1 MLRHTYNGRE
11 GEPHRGTVRASGLPR
26 SHVSFGK
33 RSASVEP
40 PKDAGRP
47 PRRILRIIIPA
58 YPAFNIY
65 SSVACVTSALGPVSV
80 ATAVNDIAGWDAEV
94 IDENN
99 YRTGPKD
106 ENGWPDHAVLQRIR
120 PADVVGLYGGL
131 TSTIPRLFEIAEFYK
146 GLGVPTVAG
155 GQHFVDD
162 TIGEALGRGV
172 DFIVLGEGEKT
183 IGELLAHFDGLKD
196 KAEIRGLAYLENG
209 NVVRTP
215 DAEQLTDFD
224 ELPIPDF
231 SLVRYAGIKLYP
243 VGRVRG
249 CGMNCE
255 FCTVKG
261 RPRYASPE
269 RLMEQF
275 ASLYEKRG
283 ARWFFIVD
291 DLFGQDREGTLRL
304 CRLLRDYQRQVRTRF
319 KITAQIRLDKAEDT
333 ELLQAM
339 RDAGINM
346 VAIGFESPIAEELKA
361 MNKRLKPDEM
371 IAMTHLYR
379 RAGFRVHGMFIFG
392 YPARPGEPFRMGAA
406 ERVRRFRR
414 FIRKSRLDTV
424 QVLLP
429 VPLPGTELT
438 RRLRAEGR
446 VFSIDHIGWEY
457 YDGNFPLFE
466 PDEPMTAEEMQASI
480 RRIMGRFYRPGHMLS
495 IGLHTLSLPVV
506 VLWLHNIR
514 AGWRLW
520 VRRWWK
526 NVLGYGGS
534 IVVRRWT
541 AKLKTGTYHQKLA
554 AAEAALRSKGE
565 SAARADGSSARDVE
579 SA

>member
-1 MLRHTYNGRE
+1 M
-11 GEPHRGTVRASGLPR
+11 
-26 SHVSFGK
+26 
-33 RSASVEP
+33 
-40 PKDAGRP
+40 
-47 PRRILRIIIPA
+47 
-58 YPAFNIY
+58 
-65 SSVACVTSALGPVSV
+65 
-80 ATAVNDIAGWDAEV
+80 
-94 IDENN
+94 
-99 YRTGPKD
+99 
-106 ENGWPDHAVLQRIR
+106 
-120 PADVVGLYGGL
+120 
-131 TSTIPRLFEIAEFYK
+131 
-146 GLGVPTVAG
+146 PTVAG

-183 IGELLAHFDGLKD
+183 IGELLAYFDGRKD

-215 DAEQLTDFD
+215 QAEPLTNFD

-231 SLVRYAGIKLYP
+231 SLVRYARIQLYP

-283 ARWFFIVD
+283 AKWFFIVD
-291 DLFGQDREGTLRL
+291 DLFSQDREGTLQL

-319 KITAQIRLDKAEDT
+319 KITVQIRLDKAKDA

-346 VAIGFESPIAEELKA
+346 VAIGFESPIAEELEA
-361 MNKRLKPDEM
+361 MNKRLNPEDM
-371 IAMTHLYR
+371 IAMTRLYR

-392 YPARPGEPFRMGAA
+392 YPAHPDQPFRMGAA

-438 RRLRAEGR
+438 RRLQAEGR
-446 VFSIDHIGWEY
+446 IFSTDHIGWEY
-457 YDGNFPLFE
+457 YDGNFPLFQ
-466 PDEPMTAEEMQASI
+466 PDEPMTPEEMQASI
-480 RRIMGRFYRPGHMLS
+480 RRIMGRFYRPGHLLS
-495 IGLHTLSLPVV
+495 VGLYTLSLPVV

-526 NVLGYGGS
+526 NVMRYSGS
-534 IVVRRWT
+534 IIVRRWT
-541 AKLKTGTYHQKLA
+541 AKLEAGNFHQKLA
-554 AAEAALRSKGE
+554 EAEATLRSGE
-565 SAARADGSSARDVE
+565 EPTARAESPSARDVE